1 MHPDDRATEDR
12 APDGFRPDGT
22 PASADPPMTPV
33 QKFGEAIAD
42 RVERWMPSPFLFAII
57 LTYVA
62 AVAAFLSE
70 GSGPVEIALAWYG
83 GFWALLQFAMQ
94 MVIILVTGFVVA
106 YHPRVRAGILWLVRI
121 PKNGRQAVVLVGLGS
136 MLAGWV
142 SWGLGL
148 IFGAILAREMGKR
161 AARDG
166 MAAHYPLL
174 AVAGY
179 MGMSLTWGWGMSSSA
194 GLLQATDGNV
204 FMEAGIVD
212 RVIPATEWVFHSYP
226 LILTA
231 LSLVFASVMLY
242 LLAPPDAN
250 CRGIERYVTL
260 KDDGAGGG
268 TADVPTPGDATE
280 TTLADRIDNSKILG
294 GILAV
299 TGIVLFLRAFW
310 TRGLGALDLNVFN
323 FGFLMIGMVLYAS
336 PARYQREFNDAVR
349 GSAGVIL
356 QFPFYAGI
364 IGIMT
369 GTGLVDTMTE
379 ALLSIATEDT
389 FAVTAWLT
397 GGVLNVFVPSA
408 GGEWAIV
415 GGPMMLAGGEL
426 GVPHGQTI
434 AAYAVGDAHTNLF
447 NPFWAI
453 PLLAITGLRAR
464 DMFGYAITMM
474 ILLVPFVAG
483 VLYAVGDAHT
493 NLIQSVLGD
502 PPPRDHGTPGARH
515 VRVCDHDDDPA
526 GPVRRGRALPAAL
539 LTWRC
544 PVLGTG
550 ELAPSR

>member
-1 MHPDDRATEDR
+1 MSRENHSETTPTPGG
-12 APDGFRPDGT
+12 APE
-22 PASADPPMTPV
+22 PAMTPV

-70 GSGPVEIALAWYG
+70 GSSPVEVALAWYG
-83 GFWALLQFAMQ
+83 GFWNLLQFAMQ

-106 YHPRVRAGILWLVRI
+106 YHPRVRAGILRLVRI
-121 PKNGRQAVVLVGLGS
+121 PKNGKQAVVLMGVGS
-136 MLAGWV
+136 MLTGWV

-148 IFGAILAREMGKR
+148 IFGAILAREMGKL
-161 AARDG
+161 ARREG
-166 MAAHYPLL
+166 MAVHYPLL

-194 GLLQATDGNV
+194 GLLQATDDNV
-204 FMEAGIVD
+204 FMRAGIVD
-212 RVIPATEWVFHSYP
+212 RVIPATEWVFHPYP
-226 LILTA
+226 LILTGLA
-231 LSLVFASVMLY
+231 LVFASVMLY
-242 LLAPPDAN
+242 LLAPPDQN
-250 CRGIERYVTL
+250 CRGIERYVAL
-260 KDDGAGGG
+260 RDEQEPAAPV
-268 TADVPTPGDATE
+268 ADPLEGLRTP
-280 TTLADRIDNSKILG
+280 ADRIDNSKVLG

-299 TGIVLFLRAFW
+299 TGIVLFVRAFV
-310 TRGLGALDLNVFN
+310 TQGLGALDLNVFN
-323 FGFLMIGMVLYAS
+323 FGFLMIGMVLYSS
-336 PARYQREFNDAVR
+336 PSRYQQEFNDAVR

-389 FAVTAWLT
+389 FAVTAWIT

-415 GGPMMLAGGEL
+415 GGPMMLAGAEL

-474 ILLVPFVAG
+474 ILLVPFVA
-483 VLYAVGDAHT
+483 
-493 NLIQSVLGD
+493 
-502 PPPRDHGTPGARH
+502 
-515 VRVCDHDDDPA
+515 
-526 GPVRRGRALPAAL
+526 AAL
-539 LTWRC
+539 FLL
-544 PVLGTG
+544 PY
-550 ELAPSR
+550 